1 MSSIDRIR
9 LKCQEL
15 FGIKSSNE
23 AFLASKI
30 TSSWISFE
38 DLYKV
43 VSGIMSRQE
52 FEKTII
58 SFIARG
64 AVESENLRPNKMEI
78 NEGRDF
84 RDYGTIKFDNSEL
97 SEAPQLPENLKKEI
111 LFLYYYGK
119 NINYY
124 KILNIPESYKAS
136 QGKIVERCNC
146 YRQLFAGKN
155 FEGIDLG
162 NYFQK
167 LAKARETIRT
177 ASQIEDS
184 DIRKKY
190 DAFLMTTSHVKNT
203 SSDKKKEKKIKTS
216 TDRANERFL
225 VAMKLLHEKDVQQA
239 YNEIL
244 IALHLDPDNKEYLD
258 FKNEISEKLKE
269 EKTNSLFNALER
281 NDMLLLDEA
290 KLESVI
296 DNILEL
302 TEDSP
307 LTHLK
312 LAELALEKEMP
323 EMAIQHA
330 MNAVRKDPD
339 LKNKIAEI
347 LKKAENKKKEF
358 NSEIDNG
365 SGPKTYRIT
374 KDNIARK
381 N

>member
-1 MSSIDRIR
+1 MSSIGRIR
-9 LKCQEL
+9 IKCQEL

-30 TSSWISFE
+30 TTSWSSVE
-38 DLYKV
+38 DLFKI
-43 VSGIMSRQE
+43 VSGIMHRPE
-52 FEKTII
+52 FDKTIA
-58 SFIARG
+58 SFISRG
-64 AVESENLRPNKMEI
+64 AVESDDLTSKKIEV

-84 RDYGTIKFDNSEL
+84 RNYGTIKFDPTEL

-124 KILNIPESYKAS
+124 RILNIPELLNAP
-136 QGKIVERCNC
+136 QEKIAKRCNC

-155 FEGIDLG
+155 FEGIDTG
-162 NYFQK
+162 SYFQK
-167 LAKARETIRT
+167 LVKAREAIRT
-177 ASQIEDS
+177 ACQIEDPE
-184 DIRKKY
+184 IRKKY
-190 DAFLMTTSHVKNT
+190 DAFLMTTSHAK
-203 SSDKKKEKKIKTS
+203 SAAGDKKKEEKIKTS
-216 TDRANERFL
+216 IDRANERFL
-225 VAMKLLHEKDVQQA
+225 VAMKLLHEKNVQQA

-244 IALHLDPDNKEYLD
+244 IALHLDPENKEYLD

-269 EKTNSLFNALER
+269 EKTSTLFDALER
-281 NDMLLLDEA
+281 NDLLLLDES

-312 LAELALEKEMP
+312 LAEIALEKEMP

-330 MNAVRKDPD
+330 MEAVRKDPD
-339 LKNKIAEI
+339 LKSKVAEVVQ
-347 LKKAENKKKEF
+347 KAERKKREF
-358 NSEIDNG
+358 NPEQEH
-365 SGPKTYRIT
+365 GPKTYHIT
-374 KDNIARK
+374 KDNLAKK

>member
-1 MSSIDRIR
+1 MTSINSIR
-9 LKCQEL
+9 TKCQEL

-23 AFLASKI
+23 AFIASKI

-64 AVESENLRPNKMEI
+64 AVESDNSVSKKIEF

-124 KILNIPESYKAS
+124 KILNIPESYNAP
-136 QGKIVERCNC
+136 QEKIAKRCNC

-167 LAKARETIRT
+167 LTKARETIRT
-177 ASQIEDS
+177 ASQIEDP

-190 DAFLMTTSHVKNT
+190 DTFLISISRSRKTDEET
-203 SSDKKKEKKIKTS
+203 KKIKTS
-216 TDRANERFL
+216 SDRASERL
-225 VAMKLLHEKDVQQA
+225 GIAMKLLYDKKIQQA

-269 EKTNSLFNALER
+269 EKTNSLFNALEK
-281 NDMLLLDEA
+281 NDMLLLDES
-290 KLESVI
+290 KLENVI

-302 TEDSP
+302 TENSP
-307 LTHLK
+307 VTHLK
-312 LAELALEKEMP
+312 LAQIALEKEMP

-330 MNAVRKDPD
+330 MEAVRKDSD
-339 LKNKIAEI
+339 MKNKVAEI
-347 LKKAENKKKEF
+347 VKKAEKQKYDLNT
-358 NSEIDNG
+358 EIEH
-365 SGPKTYRIT
+365 GPKTYNIT
-374 KDNIARK
+374 RNNIARK

>member
-1 MSSIDRIR
+1 MTSINSIR
-9 LKCQEL
+9 TKCQEL

-23 AFLASKI
+23 AFIASKI

-64 AVESENLRPNKMEI
+64 AVESDNSVSKKIEF

-124 KILNIPESYKAS
+124 KILNIPESYNAP
-136 QGKIVERCNC
+136 QEKIAKRCNC

-167 LAKARETIRT
+167 LTKAREIIRT
-177 ASQIEDS
+177 ASQIEDP

-190 DAFLMTTSHVKNT
+190 DTFLISISRSRKTDEET
-203 SSDKKKEKKIKTS
+203 KKIKTS
-216 TDRANERFL
+216 SDRASERFGI
-225 VAMKLLHEKDVQQA
+225 AMKLLYDKKIQQA

-269 EKTNSLFNALER
+269 EKTNSLFNALEK
-281 NDMLLLDEA
+281 NDMLLLDES
-290 KLESVI
+290 KLENVI

-302 TEDSP
+302 TENSP
-307 LTHLK
+307 VTHLK
-312 LAELALEKEMP
+312 LAQIALEKEMP

-330 MNAVRKDPD
+330 MEAVRKDSD
-339 LKNKIAEI
+339 MKNKVAEI
-347 LKKAENKKKEF
+347 VKKAEKQKYDLNT
-358 NSEIDNG
+358 EIEH
-365 SGPKTYRIT
+365 GPKTYNIT
-374 KDNIARK
+374 RNNIARK

>member
-1 MSSIDRIR
+1 MVSVSRIKIKCADLLGVRSS
-9 LKCQEL
+9 
-15 FGIKSSNE
+15 SE

-30 TSSWISFE
+30 SDSWIEIE
-38 DLYKV
+38 DLFKI
-43 VSGIMSRQE
+43 VSAIMTRTE
-52 FEKTII
+52 FNKTID
-58 SFIARG
+58 SFFSRG
-64 AVESENLRPNKMEI
+64 AIESDNSVSNKIEV

-124 KILNIPESYKAS
+124 KILNIPESYNAP
-136 QGKIVERCNC
+136 QEKIAKRCNC

-203 SSDKKKEKKIKTS
+203 SSDKKKEEKIKTS

-281 NDMLLLDEA
+281 NDMLLLDES
-290 KLESVI
+290 KLEQVI

-302 TEDSP
+302 TDDSP

-312 LAELALEKEMP
+312 LAEIAIEKGMP
-323 EMAIQHA
+323 EMAVQHA
-330 MNAVRKDPD
+330 AEAIRKDPD
-339 LKNKIAEI
+339 LKIKVAEI
-347 LKKAENKKKEF
+347 VKKAQQKKREF
-358 NSEIDNG
+358 NPDQEKDI
-365 SGPKTYRIT
+365 KTYQINRN
-374 KDNIARK
+374 NIARK

>member
-1 MSSIDRIR
+1 MNVFGRVR
-9 LKCQEL
+9 VKCGDL
-15 FGIKSSNE
+15 FGVRSSNE
-23 AFLASKI
+23 AFLSTKI
-30 TSSWISFE
+30 SSEWIEIETLF
-38 DLYKV
+38 KV
-43 VSGIMSRQE
+43 VSGIMQRNE
-52 FEKTII
+52 FESII
-58 SFIARG
+58 SAFISRG
-64 AVESENLRPNKMEI
+64 AVESDNNVSNKIEV

-124 KILNIPESYKAS
+124 RVLNIHESLNAS
-136 QGKIVERCNC
+136 HEKIVKRCNC

-162 NYFQK
+162 KYFQK
-167 LAKARETIRT
+167 LAKAREAIRT
-177 ASQIEDS
+177 ACQIEDP
-184 DIRKKY
+184 DVRKKY
-190 DAFLMTTSHVKNT
+190 DAFLMTTSHIKNA
-203 SSDKKKEKKIKTS
+203 SVDKKKEEKIKTS
-216 TDRANERFL
+216 VDRATERFL
-225 VAMKLLHEKDVQQA
+225 AAMKLLHAKNVQQA

-269 EKTNSLFNALER
+269 EKTTSLFSALEK
-281 NDMLLLDEA
+281 NDMLLLDES
-290 KLESVI
+290 KLENVI

-312 LAELALEKEMP
+312 LAEIALEKEMP

-330 MNAVRKDPD
+330 MEAVRKDPD
-339 LKNKIAEI
+339 LKSKVSEI
-347 LKKAENKKKEF
+347 VKKADKKKKEF
-358 NSEIDNG
+358 NPEQTNDIR
-365 SGPKTYRIT
+365 TYRIT
-374 KDNIARK
+374 KDNIAKK

>member
-1 MSSIDRIR
+1 MTSINSIR
-9 LKCQEL
+9 TKCQEL

-23 AFLASKI
+23 AFIASKI

-64 AVESENLRPNKMEI
+64 AVESDNSVSKKIEF

-124 KILNIPESYKAS
+124 KILNIPESYNAP
-136 QGKIVERCNC
+136 QEKIAKRCNC

-167 LAKARETIRT
+167 LTKAREIIRT
-177 ASQIEDS
+177 ASQIEDP
-184 DIRKKY
+184 DI
-190 DAFLMTTSHVKNT
+190 
-203 SSDKKKEKKIKTS
+203 
-216 TDRANERFL
+216 
-225 VAMKLLHEKDVQQA
+225 
-239 YNEIL
+239 
-244 IALHLDPDNKEYLD
+244 
-258 FKNEISEKLKE
+258 
-269 EKTNSLFNALER
+269 
-281 NDMLLLDEA
+281 
-290 KLESVI
+290 
-296 DNILEL
+296 
-302 TEDSP
+302 
-307 LTHLK
+307 
-312 LAELALEKEMP
+312 
-323 EMAIQHA
+323 
-330 MNAVRKDPD
+330 
-339 LKNKIAEI
+339 
-347 LKKAENKKKEF
+347 
-358 NSEIDNG
+358 
-365 SGPKTYRIT
+365 
-374 KDNIARK
+374 
-381 N
+381 